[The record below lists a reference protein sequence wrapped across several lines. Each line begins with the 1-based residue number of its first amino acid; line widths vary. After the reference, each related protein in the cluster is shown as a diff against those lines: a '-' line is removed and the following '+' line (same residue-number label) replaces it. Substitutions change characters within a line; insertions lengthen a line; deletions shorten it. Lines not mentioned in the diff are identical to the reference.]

1 MDQNNFRF
9 RGLRSAK
16 FDWALFDSQP
26 RAVKELCWYAT
37 AAIHYSKRVAER
49 DAGATVQQFYSTDM
63 KELQRKNT
71 EQAYGKDHPQA
82 VRRQSF
88 NMEELGL

>member
-1 MDQNNFRF
+1 MSNKSRF

-26 RAVKELCWYAT
+26 RAVKEICWYAT
-37 AAIHYSKRVAER
+37 ATVHYSKRVAER
-49 DAGATVQQFYSTDM
+49 DAGATAQRFHSADM
-63 KELQRKNT
+63 QELHRKNT

-82 VRRQSF
+82 IRRQAF
-88 NMEELGL
+88 TMEDLGL